1 MSEPLKTFCCEY
13 DYGYGRYAHNIVAPD
28 WNQAEETASLF
39 SARLVGELVETIPCD
54 GMTEAFLRGRESGP
68 KCVLPAKK
76 SVTGGIYDGWINR
89 SL

>member
-28 WNQAEETASLF
+28 WHQAERVAALVDVK
-39 SARLVGELVETIPCD
+39 LVGELVETIPCD
-54 GMTEAFLRGRESGP
+54 GMTEAFLCGREVGP

-76 SVTGGIYDGWINR
+76 SVTGGTHDVWINR
-89 SL
+89 SR